1 MKSNQTFLSL
11 VVPMHNEQ
19 ETISRFFEVV
29 IPILNQ
35 VDDKW
40 EIVSINDGSRDQTL
54 AILKDIHAR
63 NSKIK
68 IISLA
73 RNFGKENALTAG
85 LQYACGQVVIPIDAD
100 LQDPPELIPEM
111 VDKWRDGAD
120 VVLAIRK
127 DRSFD
132 SFFKKLTANLFYKFF
147 SKISETEM
155 VPNAG
160 DFRLMDKSVVE
171 ALLTLPERNRFM
183 KGLFAWLGFTQA
195 KVYFSRPD
203 REAGTTSWSF
213 WKLWNFALDGITS
226 FSTAPLRIW
235 TYVGGVVS
243 LSAFIFLTY
252 RVIDTLLNGNPVAG
266 YSSIVALIL
275 FFNGLMM
282 LGMGVFGEYLARIFI
297 EVKQRPLYII
307 KEKIGFD

>member
-1 MKSNQTFLSL
+1 MKSNHTFLSL

-35 VDDKW
+35 IDDKW
-40 EIVSINDGSRDQTL
+40 EIVCINDGSRDQTL

-63 NSKIK
+63 NAKIK

-85 LQYACGQVVIPIDAD
+85 LQFASGQVVIPIDAD

-127 DRSFD
+127 DRSSD
-132 SFFKKLTANLFYKFF
+132 SFLKRLTANVFYKIFI
-147 SKISETEM
+147 KISETEM

-171 ALLTLPERNRFM
+171 ALLTLPERSRFM
-183 KGLFAWLGFTQA
+183 KGLFAWLGFNQV
-195 KVYFSRPD
+195 KIYFSRPD
-203 REAGTTSWSF
+203 RAAGATSWSF
-213 WKLWNFALDGITS
+213 WRLWNFALDGITS

-235 TYVGGVVS
+235 TYIGGVVS
-243 LSAFIFLTY
+243 LTAFIFLAY

-275 FFNGLMM
+275 FFNGLLM

-297 EVKQRPLYII
+297 EVKQRPLYVI
-307 KEKIGFD
+307 KDKIGFD

>member
-19 ETISRFFEVV
+19 EAISRFFDVV
-29 IPILNQ
+29 MPILNH

-40 EIVSINDGSRDQTL
+40 EIICINDGSRDQTL
-54 AILKDIHAR
+54 AMLKAIHAS
-63 NSKIK
+63 NSKVK
-68 IISLA
+68 IIGLA

-297 EVKQRPLYII
+297 EVKQRPLYVI